1 MPVTKITDKDLLLP
15 LNKLLEA
22 NDRLA
27 NAINGTKSVWPY
39 TTHCWI
45 DQMSE
50 PTIELANHRVGNEKK
65 DKGVGDV

>member
-1 MPVTKITDKDLLLP
+1 MDNDKALLLP

-27 NAINGTKSVWPY
+27 AALNATEKQWPY
-39 TTHCWI
+39 VTQCWI

-50 PTIELANHRVGNEKK
+50 PTKLLSDHRLGRQK
-65 DKGVGDV
+65 

>member
-1 MPVTKITDKDLLLP
+1 MAEAINNRDLLLP

-27 NAINGTKSVWPY
+27 NALNSTKTQWPY
-39 TTHCWI
+39 VSKCWI

-50 PTIELANHRVGNEKK
+50 PTILLAEHRLGK
-65 DKGVGDV
+65 DRRRDP

>member
-1 MPVTKITDKDLLLP
+1 VIDDKKILDP

-27 NAINGTKSVWPY
+27 IAIQGTKCHWPY
-39 TTHCWI
+39 VSQCWI

-50 PTIELANHRVGNEKK
+50 PTKLLADHRLK
-65 DKGVGDV
+65 DTPCG

>member
-1 MPVTKITDKDLLLP
+1 MDRNKELLLP

-27 NAINGTKSVWPY
+27 NAINATKQHWPY
-39 TTHCWI
+39 VTQCWI

-50 PTIELANHRVGNEKK
+50 PTPLLAKHSLGN
-65 DKGVGDV
+65 GVKINRRA

>member
-1 MPVTKITDKDLLLP
+1 MDRNKELLLP

-27 NAINGTKSVWPY
+27 NAINKTENQWPY
-39 TTHCWI
+39 VTKCWI

-50 PTIELANHRVGNEKK
+50 PTKLLAKHRLNGE
-65 DKGVGDV
+65 DR